1 MQDKNKDNREQA
13 EAKFKEVSEAFEVRQ
28 NSLAE
33 PFFCFCHQQ
42 HVSSLPWANVVCAQV
57 LSDPQK
63 KRIYDAYGEDG
74 LKGGGPSDSGS
85 HSGFSSFRP
94 RDAEDI
100 FAEVCHPINS
110 SQAGLWA

>member
-1 MQDKNKDNREQA
+1 M
-13 EAKFKEVSEAFEVRQ
+13 
-28 NSLAE
+28 SL
-33 PFFCFCHQQ
+33 
-42 HVSSLPWANVVCAQV
+42 VCANLVCCSQV

-85 HSGFSSFRP
+85 ASGFSHASGFRP

-100 FAEVCHPINS
+100 FAEVCHSLVFSEAALCALPH
-110 SQAGLWA
+110 GLPPWAAPCCFVV